1 MAGFSC
7 EVRLEGAVRVLHV
20 RGEIDIAVADEFWRV
35 LEPLLTAG
43 TLVAMEC
50 SGVSF
55 FDSMGLRVVV
65 KAQNRAEETGA
76 AFVLAGPSGAVARVL
91 ELSGVTGMFTTY
103 PGLER
108 ALAALTGKDGAR
120 R

>member
-7 EVRLEGAVRVLHV
+7 EVRQEGAVRVLHV

-43 TLVAMEC
+43 TLVAL
-50 SGVSF
+50 
-55 FDSMGLRVVV
+55 GLRVVV
-65 KAQNRAEETGA
+65 RAQNRAEETGA
-76 AFVLAGPSGAVARVL
+76 AFVLAGPSAAVARVL

-103 PGLER
+103 PELEP
-108 ALAALTGKDGAR
+108 ALAGLTGESGAR